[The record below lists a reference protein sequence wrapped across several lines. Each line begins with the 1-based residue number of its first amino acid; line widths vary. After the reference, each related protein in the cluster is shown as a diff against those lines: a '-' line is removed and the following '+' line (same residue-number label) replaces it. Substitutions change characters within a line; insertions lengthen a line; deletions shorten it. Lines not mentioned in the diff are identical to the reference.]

1 MIIDLDPEPFLD
13 KLAQVAAT
21 SASPVRVEIQRQ
33 PVPVFIAV
41 GGRTQPRDAV
51 LVVYRFRDGGDEF
64 LAREHA
70 IFNEFGEA
78 DLNTLLVWPE
88 LRRLGVT
95 GAAPA
100 NDGPPREDLRN
111 VRPAL
116 MHRSGSV

>member
-1 MIIDLDPEPFLD
+1 MFPILL
-13 KLAQVAAT
+13 
-21 SASPVRVEIQRQ
+21 
-33 PVPVFIAV
+33 
-41 GGRTQPRDAV
+41 
-51 LVVYRFRDGGDEF
+51 RDGDDEF

-78 DLNTLLVWPE
+78 DLNTLLVWPQ

-100 NDGPPREDLRN
+100 NDKEPPRADLRN
-111 VRPAL
+111 VCPAL